1 MFGTRIGMTFA
12 GAAMLGAGAGF
23 LLFLPLIH
31 ARRSAAAAPAK
42 ETSVS
47 AGALPELS
55 LPDPDSDT
63 DLPAPGY
70 LLLLKENTLYL
81 YEEGSREAFASY
93 ELPAGIP
100 DCDRIL
106 LEYGMKVA
114 SEDELRGVLEDLVS

>member
-1 MFGTRIGMTFA
+1 
-12 GAAMLGAGAGF
+12 MLGAGAGF

-31 ARRSAAAAPAK
+31 AKRAVSAAPEK
-42 ETSVS
+42 EVSVS

-55 LPDPDSDT
+55 LPDSGSEA
-63 DLPAPGY
+63 DLPAAGY
-70 LLLLKENTLYL
+70 LLRLKENTLYL

-100 DCDRIL
+100 DYDRIL
-106 LEYGMKVA
+106 LEYGMKVG

>member
-31 ARRSAAAAPAK
+31 AKRAVSAAPEK
-42 ETSVS
+42 EVSVS

-55 LPDPDSDT
+55 LPDSGSEA
-63 DLPAPGY
+63 DLPAAGY
-70 LLLLKENTLYL
+70 LLRLKENTLYL

-100 DCDRIL
+100 DYDRIL
-106 LEYGMKVA
+106 LEYGMKVG